1 MDNQT
6 IVTILGFLVMMISV
20 ISPIIKLNTSI
31 TKLNITLDNFQNETR
46 ESHNTLQKRV
56 SEHGKEIDALNERL
70 IAIEARQER
79 S

>member
-46 ESHNTLQKRV
+46 ERV
-56 SEHGKEIDALNERL
+56 ITHYRKE
-70 IAIEARQER
+70 
-79 S
+79 